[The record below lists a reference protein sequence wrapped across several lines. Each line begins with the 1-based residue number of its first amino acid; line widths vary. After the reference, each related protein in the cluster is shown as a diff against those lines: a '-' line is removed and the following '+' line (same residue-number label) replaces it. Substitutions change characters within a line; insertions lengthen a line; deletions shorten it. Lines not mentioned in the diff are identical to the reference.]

1 MKLQKALDISA
12 DILVSA
18 LTEYVRNNGQAYH
31 ADGDKT
37 DNNGY
42 EYNYWDAAMDIC
54 EGMGER
60 ITKILDLYAWHGCE
74 ITTQKTLNPSSED
87 TPYCIFETQAIYA
100 LYIVERKGEEQL
112 WYYSLYNS
120 GARYNEEES
129 DPVHATVDSMFD
141 RNIVIKAYKQRLSL
155 ICIG

>member
-1 MKLQKALDISA
+1 MKLQKALNISA

-42 EYNYWDAAMDIC
+42 EYNYWDAAMDIV

-60 ITKILDLYAWHGCE
+60 ITKILDLYAWKGCE

-87 TPYCIFETQAIYA
+87 TPYCIFESQAIYA

-129 DPVHATVDSMFD
+129 DPVHATVDSMD
-141 RNIVIKAYKQRLSL
+141 LDELVLLAATIIHCENND
-155 ICIG
+155 

>member
-1 MKLQKALDISA
+1 MKLQKALNISA

-18 LTEYVRNNGQAYH
+18 LTEYVRQNGQPYH

-37 DNNGY
+37 DNNGN
-42 EYNYWDAAMDIC
+42 EYNYWDAAMDIV
-54 EGMGER
+54 EGIGER
-60 ITKILDLYAWHGCE
+60 ITKILDLYAWQGCE
-74 ITTQKTLNPSSED
+74 ITTQKILNPSSED

-120 GARYNEEES
+120 GARYNDEES
-129 DPVHATVDSMFD
+129 EPVHAAVNSMDVDELVLLAATIIHCENND
-141 RNIVIKAYKQRLSL
+141 
-155 ICIG
+155 

>member
-1 MKLQKALDISA
+1 MKLQKALNISA

-18 LTEYVRNNGQAYH
+18 LTEYVRQNGQPYH

-37 DNNGY
+37 DNNGN
-42 EYNYWDAAMDIC
+42 EYNYWDAAMDIN

-60 ITKILDLYAWHGCE
+60 ITKILDLYAWQGCE

-87 TPYCIFETQAIYA
+87 DCIDNIFETQAIYA

-129 DPVHATVDSMFD
+129 NPVHATVDAMD
-141 RNIVIKAYKQRLSL
+141 VDELVLLSAT
-155 ICIG
+155 IIHCENNN